1 MFRKLFLDHPDE
13 VGETYPEH
21 LRVAG
26 RFGGEMVV
34 GGIATMV
41 HAAVPALF
49 KTAGSATV
57 ARLHARMVAKRG
69 AVRADQAQL
78 KTVEYVI

>member
-1 MFRKLFLDHPDE
+1 MIRKLFLDHPQE
-13 VGETYPEH
+13 VGESYAKH
-21 LRVAG
+21 ARVAG
-26 RFGGEMVV
+26 RFGAEMVV
-34 GGIATMV
+34 GGLACLV

-49 KTAGSATV
+49 KTAGSGTV
-57 ARLHARMVAKRG
+57 SRLHARMVAKRG

>member
-26 RFGGEMVV
+26 RFGAEMV
-34 GGIATMV
+34 GGGLACML
-41 HAAVPALF
+41 HAVVPAVF
-49 KTAGSATV
+49 KSAGSDTV
-57 ARLHARMVAKRG
+57 SKLHARMVAKRG